1 MTTTLPEA
9 NDSHIQGRMR
19 QLFKEALT
27 QIHIRTDRVFGIL
40 MIAQFVAA
48 VVWAAIRSPLTYE
61 GAQASIHPHLLSAI
75 VLGAIIALPTMA
87 LTLFRPGQTVTRIS
101 VSIAQMLMGGL
112 LIHVSGGRIETHFHV
127 FGSLAFLA
135 FYRDWRLLIPATLVV
150 LVDHIARGIMNPL
163 SIYSVPSGAELRFIE
178 HACWVVFED
187 AVLIAACRF
196 SIKEMKEI
204 ASRQAQLEDVNDKIE
219 QTVVARTSELKS
231 AEHRYGEVVAH
242 AFDGILLVSA
252 DGFVQEINPSAERIF
267 GRNKADAIGKS
278 FASLFDAEAQAVL
291 HGYQASGEL
300 PTSRLEWMG
309 LNTEGEQ
316 IPVEVSIAEISS
328 AGSKALTV
336 FVRDLTEQKMLETKL
351 GHAQK
356 MESIGHM
363 ATGIAHEINTP
374 NQYIGDNVRFV
385 AESWPAIA
393 GIIDQYKMELEDLP
407 QSKDR
412 VAVAEKKADLEFV
425 MAEAPSALAEALEG
439 VQRVETIVRAMK
451 EFAHPGGDHEH
462 DVNVNKVIENASVVS
477 RNEWKY
483 IAELDLN
490 LCPEI
495 PHVRANQSELGQV
508 VLNMIVNAA
517 HAIRD
522 CGRSNGKGRIG
533 ISTRVE
539 GAWLCIDI
547 ADNGCGIPDEVK
559 HRIFEPFFTT
569 KGVGIGT
576 GQGLAIAHSV
586 IVDHHRGEIS
596 VESDT
601 VGTTF
606 SIRIP
611 TEIAHELAA

>member
-1 MTTTLPEA
+1 MMATLSQIDGSNIA
-9 NDSHIQGRMR
+9 GRER
-19 QLFKEALT
+19 QLFRQALT
-27 QIHIRTDRVFGIL
+27 FIQARTDRVFGVL
-40 MIAQFVAA
+40 MVVQFFTA
-48 VVWAAIRSPLTYE
+48 VIWAAIRSPLTYA
-61 GAQASIHPHLLSAI
+61 GTSASIHPHLLTAI
-75 VLGAIIALPTMA
+75 VLGLLIAAPTVA
-87 LTLFRPGQTVTRIS
+87 LTFLRPGQTVTRIS

-150 LVDHIARGIMNPL
+150 LADHITRGIMNPL
-163 SIYSVPSGAELRFIE
+163 SVYGVPSGAELRFIE

-187 AVLIAACRF
+187 AVLIAACQF
-196 SIKEMKEI
+196 SVKEMKEI
-204 ASRQAQLEDVNDKIE
+204 ANRQAQLEDVNDKIE
-219 QTVVARTSELKS
+219 QKVVERTSELKS

-242 AFDGILLVSA
+242 AFDGIIFVGA
-252 DGFVQEINPSAERIF
+252 DGIVQEINPSAERIF
-267 GRNKADAIGKS
+267 RRNKADAIGTP
-278 FASLFDAEAQAVL
+278 FTSLFDTEAQAVL
-291 HGYQASGEL
+291 QRYQASDTL

-309 LNTEGEQ
+309 ITGDGEHF
-316 IPVEVSIAEISS
+316 PVEISIAEISV
-328 AGSKALTV
+328 AGGKALTV

-374 NQYIGDNVRFV
+374 NQYIGDNIRFV
-385 AESWPAIA
+385 AESWPAVA
-393 GIIDQYKMELEDLP
+393 GILDQYKAELQTMPDSNTRMEE
-407 QSKDR
+407 
-412 VAVAEKKADLEFV
+412 AEKKADLDFV
-425 MAEAPSALAEALEG
+425 LREAPSALSQALEG

-451 EFAHPGGDHEH
+451 EFAHPGGDQDYEV
-462 DVNVNKVIENASVVS
+462 DVNKVIENAVVVS

-483 IAELDLN
+483 IADLN
-490 LCPEI
+490 LTLSPEI
-495 PHVRANQSELGQV
+495 PHVKANQSELGQV

-522 CGRSNGKGRIG
+522 TGREDGPGRIC

-539 GAWLCIDI
+539 GAWLCIEI
-547 ADNGCGIPDEVK
+547 ADNGSGIPDEVK

-576 GQGLAIAHSV
+576 GQGLAIAHAV
-586 IVDHHRGEIS
+586 IVDHHGGEIS
-596 VESDT
+596 VESDST
-601 VGTTF
+601 GTIF

-611 TEIAHELAA
+611 TDIAHELVA